1 MLTQK
6 KQKTARKISGKSL
19 GGEKKTRKARVPVP
33 DATTKDV
40 ELIGKMTTSPVV
52 KKPKGHERR
61 SNPRI
66 AFETQADLKFKDG
79 TQNGL
84 ITRDLSINGTF
95 VLDMKDKQVGDECE
109 VTLHCDL
116 VLKMKGEVV
125 RIEEEGSAIQFFDQ
139 DLDNFHHLKNVVY
152 INAVGH
158 EEAEIFDDKKADELP
173 LKKLEDIGLLDDI
186 FYDEDDD
193 LYDNNGLE
201 NFLDRDY

>member
-1 MLTQK
+1 MVTKK
-6 KQKTARKISGKSL
+6 KQKTTRKTSGKSP
-19 GGEKKTRKARVPVP
+19 GRKKKIRKARATVP
-33 DATTKDV
+33 DVTTTNV
-40 ELIGKMTTSPVV
+40 ELIGEMSTSPVV
-52 KKPKGHERR
+52 KKTKGHERR

-95 VLDMKDKQVGDECE
+95 VLNMKDKQVGDECE

-125 RIEEEGSAIQFFDQ
+125 RVEEEGTAIQFFDQ

-158 EEAEIFDDKKADELP
+158 EEADIFDDKMVDELP
-173 LKKLEDIGLLDDI
+173 MKKLEDNGLLDDI
-186 FYDEDDD
+186 FCDEDDD
-193 LYDNNGLE
+193 LYDNNGFE
-201 NFLDRDY
+201 ESLDSDY

>member
-1 MLTQK
+1 MVTPK
-6 KQKTARKISGKSL
+6 KQKITRKTSGKSP
-19 GGEKKTRKARVPVP
+19 GRKKKTRKAHVPVP
-33 DATTKDV
+33 DAITKDA
-40 ELIGKMTTSPVV
+40 ELIGKMTTSPTV
-52 KKPKGHERR
+52 KTSKGLERR
-61 SNPRI
+61 CNPRI

-95 VLDMKDKQVGDECE
+95 VLNMKDKQVGNECE

-125 RIEEEGSAIQFFDQ
+125 RVEEKGSAIQFFDQ

-152 INAVGH
+152 INAVNH
-158 EEAEIFDDKKADELP
+158 EGVDIFDDKMVDELP
-173 LKKLEDIGLLDDI
+173 MKKLEDNGLLDDI

-201 NFLDRDY
+201 ESLDSDY

>member
-1 MLTQK
+1 MVTPK
-6 KQKTARKISGKSL
+6 KQKTTRKTSGKSPVRK
-19 GGEKKTRKARVPVP
+19 KKTRKAHVPVP

-40 ELIGKMTTSPVV
+40 ELIGKMTTSPTV
-52 KKPKGHERR
+52 KTSKGHERR
-61 SNPRI
+61 YNPRI
-66 AFETQADLKFKDG
+66 AFKTQADLQFKDG

-95 VLDMKDKQVGDECE
+95 VLNMKDKQVGDECE

-125 RIEEEGSAIQFFDQ
+125 RVEEKGSAIQFFDQ

-152 INAVGH
+152 INAVDH
-158 EEAEIFDDKKADELP
+158 EEADIFDDKMVDELP
-173 LKKLEDIGLLDDI
+173 MKKLEDNGLLDDI
-186 FYDEDDD
+186 FCDEDDD

-201 NFLDRDY
+201 EYLDSDY

>member
-1 MLTQK
+1 MVTKK
-6 KQKTARKISGKSL
+6 KQKTDRKNSGKTP
-19 GGEKKTRKARVPVP
+19 GRKKKTRKALVPVP
-33 DATTKDV
+33 DATTTNV

-52 KKPKGHERR
+52 KTPKGHEKR

-66 AFETQADLKFKDG
+66 AFETQADMKFKDG
-79 TQNGL
+79 TQNRL
-84 ITRDLSINGTF
+84 ITRDLSINGIF
-95 VLDMKDKQVGDECE
+95 VLNMKDKLVGDECE

-125 RIEEEGSAIQFFDQ
+125 RVEEEGSAIQFFDQ

-158 EEAEIFDDKKADELP
+158 EEADIFDDKMVDELP
-173 LKKLEDIGLLDDI
+173 MKKLEDNGLLDDI
-186 FYDEDDD
+186 FCDEDND

-201 NFLDRDY
+201 DFLDNDY